1 MKSTKTREIVIE
13 IVRVGG
19 KSARSMAEKSDK
31 KPSVQVKNSE
41 LEKTGSV
48 WNIFSTNFLKKLS
61 RNLRL
66 S

>member
-1 MKSTKTREIVIE
+1 MKRKRTKEILIE
-13 IVRVGG
+13 IKIIRIP
-19 KSARSMAEKSDK
+19 KDSLEQK
-31 KPSVQVKNSE
+31 KPYEKQSV
-41 LEKTGSV
+41 EKLTV